1 MGRPRE
7 HETPDLPS
15 WILRLGMPVWVTT
28 LDGVIRYMNPRAEA
42 LIGQRLSD
50 CAGHACFL
58 VIAGR
63 TPEGAPLCGPRC
75 QVRRLAAG
83 REAIEPIPIR
93 IAVADGERHDVTLVV
108 LALADDQLVHC
119 VVDTARQ
126 SRLCGFL
133 GHVAS
138 RSVHTHMP
146 VGSIHGGML
155 TVREHEVLA
164 LLAQGLT
171 QQEIGERLSVSYVTV
186 RNHVQHILAKLGVH
200 SILEAIAVSLIE
212 EE

>member
-1 MGRPRE
+1 MDRPRYR
-7 HETPDLPS
+7 ETPELPP
-15 WILRLGMPVWVTT
+15 WISRLAMPVWVTT
-28 LDGVIRYMNPRAEA
+28 LDGVIRYMNPRAET
-42 LIGQRLSD
+42 LIGQHLTD
-50 CAGHACFL
+50 CAGHACYL

-75 QVRRLAAG
+75 RVRRLAAV
-83 REAIEPIPIR
+83 REPIEPIPIR
-93 IAVADGERHDVTLVV
+93 IAVANGRRRDVTLVV

-126 SRLCGFL
+126 SRLCDFL
-133 GHVAS
+133 GNVAGRTPRTRTLS
-138 RSVHTHMP
+138 RSVHAG
-146 VGSIHGGML
+146 VL
-155 TVREHEVLA
+155 TAREHEVLT

-171 QQEIGERLSVSYVTV
+171 QQEIGDRLSVSYVTV

-212 EE
+212 ED